1 MANVIHT
8 ARMGASVV
16 TLGKDEGSLH
26 LSQDEAEASA
36 DRLDLAGL
44 ITSRI
49 KGIRSDLV
57 AQWEQRVE
65 DEQETLRAA
74 SEQQLQEA
82 EERHRAE
89 VERVQAST
97 YEEAFKAGVESKEDE
112 AREAV
117 RRLDILHESLK
128 ADRSQV
134 LLEAEGT
141 VVDLSV
147 AIARQIVGVAVETD
161 PRVLIRVI
169 RSAIEHLRE
178 RSDLTIKIHP
188 EDLQIA
194 RKFADHWVRRVD
206 ADAVLRVST
215 SDHMERGGCLIE
227 GREEN
232 VDARIREQLQTLN
245 DALRAAV
252 EVEPESAQEAPPGDG
267 NSDVAEDDVTAVED
281 DAADAQQDPIEG
293 QEE

>member
-26 LSQDEAEASA
+26 LSQGEAEASA

-44 ITSRI
+44 ISSRI
-49 KGIRSDLV
+49 KGVRSDLA
-57 AQWEQRVE
+57 AQWEQRLK
-65 DEQETLRAA
+65 DEQDTLRAA

-112 AREAV
+112 VHEAV

-134 LLEAEGT
+134 LLEAETT

-147 AIARQIVGVAVETD
+147 AIARQIVGVAAETD

-169 RSAIEHLRE
+169 RAALEHLRG

-188 EDLQIA
+188 DDLQIA

-215 SDHMERGGCLIE
+215 SDHIERGGCLIE

-232 VDARIREQLQTLN
+232 VDARIKEQLQALN

-252 EVEPESAQEAPPGDG
+252 EVEHESAPEAPPGDG
-267 NSDVAEDDVTAVED
+267 NSDAVDDVTAVED
-281 DAADAQQDPIEG
+281 DAVDARQDPIEG
-293 QEE
+293 EEE